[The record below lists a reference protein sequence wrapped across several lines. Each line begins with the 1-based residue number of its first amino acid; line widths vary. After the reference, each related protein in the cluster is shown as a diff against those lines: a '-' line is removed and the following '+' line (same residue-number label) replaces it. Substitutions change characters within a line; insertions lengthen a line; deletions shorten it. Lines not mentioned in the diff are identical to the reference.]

1 MVGMVVPQDER
12 VTLLAVASVQGCR
25 LAANLGY
32 GELPTRPL
40 ARALER
46 AGVPRIGDSA
56 PSAVALT
63 TAASHTLSHLSVE
76 SRGIVVHAALAVPL
90 PQPTGASGHGP
101 GAKEPLDNKGSNCG
115 A

>member
-12 VTLLAVASVQGCR
+12 VTLLAVASVQACR

-63 TAASHTLSHLSVE
+63 TAASQTLEPPVRRVRRDRRPCGPRSAS
-76 SRGIVVHAALAVPL
+76 AAADVRIPSW
-90 PQPTGASGHGP
+90 P
-101 GAKEPLDNKGSNCG
+101 
-115 A
+115 